1 MKILPVGQYV
11 EHYRYGFGLVTQS
24 DDAETCIEFH
34 LHGSKK
40 FVTGL
45 MIVKLS
51 DLTPPKHFRA
61 KWTKTAPAPS
71 SLRRTATTRAPRPGA

>member
-45 MIVKLS
+45 MTS
-51 DLTPPKHFRA
+51 NYQT
-61 KWTKTAPAPS
+61 
-71 SLRRTATTRAPRPGA
+71 